1 LTCSALPVSIR
12 EIAPVWGRILAQRD
26 GSPVFLTPEWQQ
38 VWWDQFGGDPKDL
51 RLVVIGDDE
60 NPLGIA
66 PMLLSGDTLTFLGD
80 TDLFDY
86 HDFVLQEKDAAAF
99 YPALVECLNAEPWR
113 AMELVSLVESSPTLE
128 HLPKLYERLGYS
140 VAVDQEDVVP
150 GVQLPAT
157 WDEYLARL
165 RKKDR
170 HELRRKLRRLD
181 DYGDYSVVE
190 ASGGDLTEALASFLS
205 LMEESKEEK
214 RAFLTP
220 EREAFFGRMATA
232 MNEAGYLRLF
242 FLELNGE
249 RVAGSLC
256 FDYGGRRFL
265 YNSGYRL
272 AYGAYSVG
280 LLLKALC
287 IRQAIEEG
295 LSYFDFLRGPEQY
308 KHHLGGQPLNLY
320 RLTVRR

>member
-1 LTCSALPVSIR
+1 LTCSALPASIR
-12 EIAPVWGRILAQRD
+12 EIAPIWSRILAQLE
-26 GSPVFLTPEWQQ
+26 GSPIFLTPEWQQ
-38 VWWDQFGGDPKDL
+38 VWWDQFGGDSTDL
-51 RLVVIGDDE
+51 RLMVVGGEED
-60 NPLGIA
+60 PLGIA

-86 HDFVLQEKDAAAF
+86 HDFILQNKDAAAF
-99 YPALVECLNAEPWR
+99 YPALVERLNVEPWR
-113 AMELVSLVESSPTLE
+113 TMELVSLVESSSTLE
-128 HLPKLYERLGYS
+128 YLPNLYEALGCS
-140 VAVDQEDVVP
+140 VNIEEEDVVP
-150 GVQLPAT
+150 GAVLPAT
-157 WDEYLARL
+157 WDEYLAAL

-181 DYGDYSVVE
+181 DHGDYRVVQ
-190 ASGGDLTEALASFLS
+190 ASGDDLQESLTSFLS

-214 RAFLTP
+214 REFLTP
-220 EREAFFGRMATA
+220 KRQEFFGRMASV
-232 MNEAGYLRLF
+232 MNDAGYLRLF

-249 RVAGSLC
+249 KVAGSLC

-272 AYGAYSVG
+272 AYGAFSVG

-287 IRQAIEEG
+287 IKQAIEEG

-320 RLTVRR
+320 RMTIRR

>member
-1 LTCSALPVSIR
+1 
-12 EIAPVWGRILAQRD
+12 
-26 GSPVFLTPEWQQ
+26 
-38 VWWDQFGGDPKDL
+38 
-51 RLVVIGDDE
+51 
-60 NPLGIA
+60 
-66 PMLLSGDTLTFLGD
+66 
-80 TDLFDY
+80 
-86 HDFVLQEKDAAAF
+86 
-99 YPALVECLNAEPWR
+99 
-113 AMELVSLVESSPTLE
+113 
-128 HLPKLYERLGYS
+128 
-140 VAVDQEDVVP
+140 VAIEQEDVVP
-150 GVQLPAT
+150 GAALPAT
-157 WDEYLARL
+157 WEEYLAGL

-181 DYGDYSVVE
+181 DYGDYRLVQ
-190 ASGGDLTEALASFLS
+190 AGGDNLQESLTAFLS

-214 RAFLTP
+214 REFLTP
-220 EREAFFGRMATA
+220 ERGEFFGRMASA

-242 FLELNGE
+242 FLELDGE

-287 IRQAIEEG
+287 IKQAIEEG
-295 LSYFDFLRGPEQY
+295 LSYFDFLRGQEQY

-320 RLTVRR
+320 RMTVRR